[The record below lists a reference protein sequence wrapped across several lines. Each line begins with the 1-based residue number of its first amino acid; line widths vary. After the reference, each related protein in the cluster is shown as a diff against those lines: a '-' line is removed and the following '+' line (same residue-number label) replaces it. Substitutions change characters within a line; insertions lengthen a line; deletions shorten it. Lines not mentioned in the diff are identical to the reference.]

1 MRKIK
6 LLFVMCISIMLII
19 SLPVF
24 GDYFTH
30 GMTLIG
36 QAAAKGPPAGWN
48 LLIGTNWKYGARG
61 CAVRESYENPARAAN
76 LLIAI
81 AQRLI
86 IFANTTTE
94 TRVHEDSQDP
104 IRPRRNRYWM
114 DAIHQ
119 LDLADKYIRKLVK
132 TNPQLCANMA
142 IRIATI
148 YYNSIPTNP
157 NYIQMQRN
165 YVAKARYHLYD
176 NNIHS
181 AHGYIKDI
189 KNKDQR
195 AAMLKRIK
203 ALHQNWKT
211 RNSSF

>member
-1 MRKIK
+1 MFI
-6 LLFVMCISIMLII
+6 V

-30 GMTLIG
+30 GMTLVG
-36 QAAAKGPPAGWN
+36 QAAAKGPPDGWN
-48 LLIGTNWKYGARG
+48 LLIGTNWKTGARG
-61 CAVRESYENPARAAN
+61 CAVQESKTNPARAAN
-76 LLIAI
+76 LLMAI

-86 IFANTTTE
+86 VFANTTTE
-94 TRVHEDSQDP
+94 SRPQKDVQDP

-132 TNPQLCANMA
+132 TNPQLCVNMA

-148 YYNSIPTNP
+148 YFNNIPTSE
-157 NYIQMQRN
+157 NYSQMQRN
-165 YVAKARYHLYD
+165 YLAKARYHLYD
-176 NNIHS
+176 KNIYS
-181 AHGYIKDI
+181 AHGYIKYI
-189 KNKDQR
+189 KNKTQQQ
-195 AAMLKRIK
+195 AMLTKIK
-203 ALHQNWKT
+203 ALRQTWKN